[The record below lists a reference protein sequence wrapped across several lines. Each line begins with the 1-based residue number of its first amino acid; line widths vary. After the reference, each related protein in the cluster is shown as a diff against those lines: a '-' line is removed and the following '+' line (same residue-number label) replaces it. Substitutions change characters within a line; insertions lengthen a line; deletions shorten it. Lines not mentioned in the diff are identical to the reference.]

1 MYVSATLVI
10 LSIIIFFLKRFFRI
24 VYGLIL
30 AIFIFVFSDCLFLL
44 YDDSFSFGMSVFM
57 LVVVKGR

>member
-24 VYGLIL
+24 VYGLIF

-44 YDDSFSFGMSVFM
+44 YDDSFGMSVFM

>member
-24 VYGLIL
+24 VYGLIF

-57 LVVVKGR
+57 LVVVKGM

>member
-24 VYGLIL
+24 VYGLIF
-30 AIFIFVFSDCLFLL
+30 AIFVFSDCLFLL